1 MTVNNEEELK
11 EQVKKLQLQLSR
23 SKRDKATLER
33 MIPEGDKMMVFL
45 DKQVQSRDARI
56 TIVELQLS
64 KKKTA
69 KEESKKDKEELG
81 LNMMQIKQLQT

>member
-23 SKRDKATLER
+23 GKRDKATLER

-81 LNMMQIKQLQT
+81 LNMMQIKQLRT

>member
-81 LNMMQIKQLQT
+81 LNMMQIKQLRT